1 MARDGVA
8 HGSGDVE
15 RAGGEV
21 GESMVCVV
29 VKGGR
34 CRAVAVVR
42 LRISKEIRCFRIL
55 GIYGESGCR

>member
-1 MARDGVA
+1 
-8 HGSGDVE
+8 
-15 RAGGEV
+15 V